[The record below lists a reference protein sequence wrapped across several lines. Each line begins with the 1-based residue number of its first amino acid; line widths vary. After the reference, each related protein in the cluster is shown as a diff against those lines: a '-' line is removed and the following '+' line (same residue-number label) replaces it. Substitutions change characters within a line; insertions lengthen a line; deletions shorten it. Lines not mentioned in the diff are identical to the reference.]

1 MSRLSN
7 TFAEEIKKNR
17 WIVFFFFLF
26 FCFSSIFSAHTY
38 TNTHTQF
45 SHTFVCVCF
54 NVAVLTSFFGALW
67 PRSVDAP
74 WGVFLFHL
82 MVLPHTHVVQL
93 LQAALQLLLQKK
105 LFLFK
110 YTCSKIYSFIFVI
123 DFFVCFFFCKHW
135 VIQSFFHLRY
145 WKGLAVHFCLFL
157 NQWPQ
162 FVLDPEIFNVLAHSG
177 LIIKIL
183 FCVTVFYRT
192 LCISCTCWHLN
203 TSELGSLWMLSSALM

>member
-1 MSRLSN
+1 MNDLSDLTGHKSPTACCQISAPFEKDINNFMSRLSN
-7 TFAEEIKKNR
+7 TFAEEIKKKQVNCL
-17 WIVFFFFLF
+17 FFFLF
-26 FCFSSIFSAHTY
+26 FWFSSIFSAHTY

-105 LFLFK
+105 HFLFK

-135 VIQSFFHLRY
+135 VIQSFF
-145 WKGLAVHFCLFL
+145 
-157 NQWPQ
+157 
-162 FVLDPEIFNVLAHSG
+162 
-177 LIIKIL
+177 
-183 FCVTVFYRT
+183 
-192 LCISCTCWHLN
+192 
-203 TSELGSLWMLSSALM
+203 LSSVLERPSCSFLPVFKSMTTVCAWSWDL